1 MAHPQSR
8 SQWMQDSD
16 DRFRTGQ
23 SAGQYARQRRA
34 ARRLHAALKVLEQ
47 VRTEV
52 DPEDKW
58 KD

>member
-1 MAHPQSR
+1 MAHLQSR

-23 SAGQYARQRRA
+23 SAGQRRA

-52 DPEDKW
+52 DPEDKR